1 MSTEPTAEPAAGH
14 TTPPGRKLI
23 SKAELLELL
32 PISFPTIW
40 ELMRR
45 GKFPLSIRLGDSP
58 QAKAGWFLDEVTDWQ
73 ESRPRTTLKPL
84 TEAEAQAAEAT
95 PQ

>member
-1 MSTEPTAEPAAGH
+1 MSTEPTPKP

-23 SKAELLELL
+23 SKAELLKLV

-45 GKFPLSIRLGDSP
+45 GKFPISIRLGDSP
-58 QAKAGWFLDEVTDWQ
+58 QAKAAWFLDEVLNWQ
-73 ESRPRTTLKPL
+73 ETRPRTALKPL
-84 TEAEAQAAEAT
+84 TEAELASTDQAAA
-95 PQ
+95 